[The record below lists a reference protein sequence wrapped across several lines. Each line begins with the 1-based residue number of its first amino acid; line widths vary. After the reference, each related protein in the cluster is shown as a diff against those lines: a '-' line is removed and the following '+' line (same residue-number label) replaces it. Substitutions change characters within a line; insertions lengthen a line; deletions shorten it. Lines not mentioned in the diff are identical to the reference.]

1 MILKPI
7 TFYLVCYLLL
17 FFVFLFFKYN
27 AIDVPSLEPLTL
39 FLILIPENILITIS
53 NGKINLNTIKSV
65 NNAFLS
71 KTIKEDTSFML
82 IIYVGGKLKIQINA
96 SETLFDK
103 YQVYQITM
111 GWNWVFWESDF
122 LQQLNL
128 LL

>member
-1 MILKPI
+1 M
-7 TFYLVCYLLL
+7 
-17 FFVFLFFKYN
+17 
-27 AIDVPSLEPLTL
+27 PSLEPLTL

-111 GWNWVFWESDF
+111 GWN
-122 LQQLNL
+122 
-128 LL
+128 

>member
-1 MILKPI
+1 M
-7 TFYLVCYLLL
+7 
-17 FFVFLFFKYN
+17 
-27 AIDVPSLEPLTL
+27 PSLEPLTL

-71 KTIKEDTSFML
+71 KTIQEDTSFML

-111 GWNWVFWESDF
+111 GWN
-122 LQQLNL
+122 
-128 LL
+128 